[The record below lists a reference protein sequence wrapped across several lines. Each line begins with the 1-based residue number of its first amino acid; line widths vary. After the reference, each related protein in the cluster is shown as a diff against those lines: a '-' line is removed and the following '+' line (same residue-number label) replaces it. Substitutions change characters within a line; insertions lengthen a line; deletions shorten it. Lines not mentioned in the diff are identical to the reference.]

1 MVAGQKHVRHGA
13 PAHQRRAREMRK
25 VQDALGSE
33 GVGLGRLL
41 GTLAESVEIES
52 RDGNEWLRLAKRN
65 PARGV
70 AAST

>member
-1 MVAGQKHVRHGA
+1 MD
-13 PAHQRRAREMRK
+13 E
-25 VQDALGSE
+25 SE

-52 RDGNEWLRLAKRN
+52 RDGTEWLRLAKRN